1 MAFTIQFVREF
12 TRLGLHRSVGGV
24 LALAL
29 ARELTPVVTAVVA
42 AGRVGSAFAAEL
54 GTMQV
59 SEQTDTLRV
68 LGAQPIDYLVVPR
81 VLACVLA
88 LPVLTLISFALGLA
102 SSAFLADAVFGVST
116 SIILESAR
124 RALRPWD
131 LISSLIKSQVFGPLL
146 RWKWRSPAPPSGDDG
161 TSAMGVTEIPDP
173 ARPECG
179 AKRPLPSRPAPCRK
193 CARRKM
199 ILRGVDPGP
208 QSDDESSAL
217 PSASASPP
225 LTVSGVELPDPGALG
240 TKGSPSATTWCGPC
254 EFRKKIHNDMLLRR
268 NREAPAPPPGTFMPI
283 PPDADMAWVVRQQK
297 LWEPARAP
305 KRRVKKRPLPVE
317 PLSAEQE
324 RGYRECD
331 VGKKL
336 MRHKWDGLH
345 HKWAGLRRL
354 SMPPKM
360 ARSGTATGGLNLLAK
375 LLAAQEHFAEPPQG
389 AEKGMRQDSAEV
401 RDLLDRIMQFAQES
415 VDLGDAK
422 LPLPQGAQKGLFP
435 VPKLDDFDF
444 TCRGVDPLASTRLC
458 VRKPLR
464 VDDVKLAPPQGAQ
477 KGLCQDSAPEM
488 ASFCATAG
496 RHNPHTLENTM
507 LSVQKAL
514 LVDDAKL
521 APPQGPQNPSSSA
534 AARVDVLH
542 DKLAQMTKVLTKV
555 LHEAGVLQV
564 SMKLVR
570 LLCPDVG
577 SSAAAGG
584 GLDGNDWGLVEEAI
598 DNLVNQTGEGM
609 QDIVKTVIP
618 KVFSKEILY
627 DLIMACVGRYP
638 KLLEDDKGKLTTKK
652 YEQYQKQLELM
663 VNLIT
668 VYDNDPENFPK
679 IMKLMCKI
687 GGCGPLPSEVID
699 DISPGLDP
707 STMEQL
713 YSGML
718 ELLHNVDR
726 ASPVDTNPC
735 SE

>member
-208 QSDDESSAL
+208 Q
-217 PSASASPP
+217 
-225 LTVSGVELPDPGALG
+225 
-240 TKGSPSATTWCGPC
+240 
-254 EFRKKIHNDMLLRR
+254 R

-713 YSGML
+713 
-718 ELLHNVDR
+718 
-726 ASPVDTNPC
+726 
-735 SE
+735 

>member
-1 MAFTIQFVREF
+1 MA
-12 TRLGLHRSVGGV
+12 SVAPSVDGAGDDNPPEITP
-24 LALAL
+24 AD
-29 ARELTPVVTAVVA
+29 LTSLDP
-42 AGRVGSAFAAEL
+42 
-54 GTMQV
+54 
-59 SEQTDTLRV
+59 
-68 LGAQPIDYLVVPR
+68 
-81 VLACVLA
+81 
-88 LPVLTLISFALGLA
+88 
-102 SSAFLADAVFGVST
+102 LADPQRNGD
-116 SIILESAR
+116 
-124 RALRPWD
+124 P
-131 LISSLIKSQVFGPLL
+131 
-146 RWKWRSPAPPSGDDG
+146 PAPPSGDDG

-199 ILRGVDPGP
+199 IRRGVDPGP
-208 QSDDESSAL
+208 QSDDESSAS
-217 PSASASPP
+217 PSPP

-652 YEQYQKQLELM
+652 YEQYQKQLDLM
-663 VNLIT
+663 VNLTT